1 MLQDSAHGDGVNRV
15 RVLVANRPRLMREL
29 VLATITDQLDVEVVG
44 ETDETLDITRV
55 VEEKHPD
62 VVIVA
67 LEAQT
72 GSFCALLLEHHP
84 ELKIIA
90 IALEHNRAMLYW
102 ASPDLQSIPVECS
115 EEGILSAVRC
125 RTFSRN

>member
-1 MLQDSAHGDGVNRV
+1 MNRV

-29 VLATITDQLDVEVVG
+29 VLATITDQLDVEIVG
-44 ETDETLDITRV
+44 ETDETLDITRA
-55 VEEKHPD
+55 VEEMHPD

-67 LEAQT
+67 LEVQT
-72 GSFCALLLEHHP
+72 GSFCTLLLQHYP

-90 IALEHNRAMLYW
+90 IAPERNRAVLYW
-102 ASPDLQSIPVECS
+102 ASPDLQSVPVECS

-125 RTFSRN
+125 RTLNRN